1 VSRVGQATAQIP
13 IRSAVIL
20 VLVLIVVASAAG
32 ASGLG
37 LLRLGSTG
45 SEVRLVQEM
54 LYALGYLLGEPDGVY
69 GPNTELS
76 VRNFQIQNGLLVDGK
91 VGPETFARLNEEF
104 TAWIS
109 RSYIVRKGD
118 SLWSISRKFGT
129 TVRALA
135 EMNGL
140 DPNGTLQV
148 GVSLRIP
155 LPLPA
160 SRGET
165 REASLVPWT
174 TARNIFTI
182 GSVATVIDVE
192 TGLAFRVLRRG
203 GSYHADSEPMT
214 KYDTEVIKRMYGGG
228 FSWNRRAIIVQI
240 NGYSMAASMN
250 GMPHGEERIQDN
262 GFAGHFC
269 IHFLG
274 SRLHLNGEIDDQH
287 QAMVRRAAGQ
297 R

>member
-1 VSRVGQATAQIP
+1 MSRVGQATAQILV
-13 IRSAVIL
+13 RGAVIL
-20 VLVLIVVASAAG
+20 VLAMIVVTSTAG
-32 ASGLG
+32 SSGLG
-37 LLRLGSTG
+37 ILRTGSTG

-54 LYALGYLLGEPDGVY
+54 LHALGYLLGEPDGVY

-91 VGPETFARLNEEF
+91 VGPQTFERLNEEF

-109 RSYIVRKGD
+109 RSYVVRKGD
-118 SLWSISRKFGT
+118 SLWSIARKFGT

-140 DPNGTLQV
+140 DPNGTLRV
-148 GVSLRIP
+148 GLSLRIP
-155 LPLPA
+155 LPLPL
-160 SRGET
+160 SRGAA

-174 TARNIFTI
+174 TARDIFTI

-203 GSYHADSEPMT
+203 GYYHADCEPMT
-214 KYDTEVIKRMYGGG
+214 VYDTEVIKRIYGGG
-228 FSWNRRAIIVQI
+228 FSWNRRAVIVQV

-250 GMPHGEERIQDN
+250 GMPHGEERIRDN
-262 GFAGHFC
+262 GFPGHFC

>member
-1 VSRVGQATAQIP
+1 MSRVGQATAQILV
-13 IRSAVIL
+13 RSAVML
-20 VLVLIVVASAAG
+20 VLAMIVVTSTAG
-32 ASGLG
+32 SSGIG
-37 LLRLGSTG
+37 ILRRGSTG

-54 LYALGYLLGEPDGVY
+54 LHTLGYLLGEPDGVF

-76 VRNFQIQNGLLVDGK
+76 VRNFQVQSGLPVDGK
-91 VGPETFARLNEEF
+91 AGPQTFERLNEEF

-109 RSYIVRKGD
+109 RSYVVRKGD

-135 EMNGL
+135 EINGL
-140 DPNGTLQV
+140 DPNGTLRV

-155 LPLPA
+155 PPLPP
-160 SRGET
+160 SRGAV
-165 REASLVPWT
+165 REAALVPWT
-174 TARNIFTI
+174 TARDIFTV
-182 GSVATVIDVE
+182 GSVATVMDVE

-203 GSYHADSEPMT
+203 GHYHADCEPMT
-214 KYDTEVIKRMYGGG
+214 VYDTQVIKRIYGGY
-228 FSWNRRAIIVQI
+228 SWNRRAVIVQV

-250 GMPHGEERIQDN
+250 GMPHGEERILDN
-262 GFAGHFC
+262 GFPGHFC

>member
-1 VSRVGQATAQIP
+1 MSRVGQATAQILV
-13 IRSAVIL
+13 RSAAIL
-20 VLVLIVVASAAG
+20 VLALIVITSTTG

-37 LLRLGSTG
+37 LLRPGSTG
-45 SEVRLVQEM
+45 TEVRLVQEM
-54 LYALGYLLGEPDGVY
+54 LYTLGYLLGEPDGVY

-76 VRNFQIQNGLLVDGK
+76 VRNFQIQNGLVVDGK
-91 VGPETFARLNEEF
+91 VGPQTFERLNEEF

-109 RSYIVRKGD
+109 RSYVVRKGD

-140 DPNGTLQV
+140 DPNGTLRV
-148 GVSLRIP
+148 GLSLRIP
-155 LPLPA
+155 LPLPL
-160 SRGET
+160 SRGAT
-165 REASLVPWT
+165 RDASLVPWT
-174 TARNIFTI
+174 SARNIFTI

-214 KYDTEVIKRMYGGG
+214 TYDTEVIKRIYGGG
-228 FSWNRRAIIVQI
+228 FSWDRRAVIVEV

-250 GMPHGEERIQDN
+250 GMPHGEERIGDN

-274 SRLHLNGEIDDQH
+274 SRLHLNGEIDDRH